1 MSDGENSKIDARA
14 IGVRKYWFDQ
24 LPPDKR
30 DEIIKPAFEKACPTN
45 DAIRKVSDQYK
56 EQTGK

>member
-1 MSDGENSKIDARA
+1 MSDENARA
-14 IGVRKYWFDQ
+14 KGVRKFWFDQ
-24 LPPDKR
+24 LPAEKR
-30 DEIIKPAFEKACPTN
+30 DEIIKPAFEKQHPTN